1 MFQFPPC
8 GFLVVFRLSLFFKL
22 EAGDQ
27 AAVHV
32 TVIFHVADVLE
43 KNSFIVGMPGDVF
56 FTQLEA
62 KMGFS
67 DASHAAYQHGLVSFI
82 NELA

>member
-1 MFQFPPC
+1 
-8 GFLVVFRLSLFFKL
+8 
-22 EAGDQ
+22 
-27 AAVHV
+27 
-32 TVIFHVADVLE
+32 
-43 KNSFIVGMPGDVF
+43 MPGDVF

-67 DASHAAYQHGLVSFI
+67 DASHAANQHGLVSFI